1 MFNVLNRMKEIKAN
15 RTLILSAENVN
26 TIVQTYGL
34 DQLMDKLISK
44 TTAAIKKFTTK
55 HIDIPIRS
63 GFSYEGENPG
73 LVEMMPVHV
82 KGSEVV
88 IKVVGYHPKNP
99 SLFQLPTI
107 LSSISS
113 YDTKTGHLKV
123 IADGVLLTALRTGA
137 ASAIATKRLA
147 KSDSSI
153 LGLIGC
159 GAQSITQMHA
169 ISRFFK
175 IKKVLLFDV
184 DTNVMHSFSERI
196 AMLNLDVDIVYS
208 TIEEIVKLSD
218 IICTETSIEVGE
230 GPLFSK
236 LESKPHVH
244 INAIGSDF
252 PGKIE
257 IPLDLLKQ
265 SLVCP
270 DFLEQAKIE
279 GECQQ
284 LEDSEIGPDL
294 VEVVQN
300 SKKYAFAKAKP
311 TIFDSTGWAL
321 EDQVVMDLFL
331 ELAND
336 FGIGQEIAI
345 ENISDDAKNP
355 YNFMITSVIA

>member
-1 MFNVLNRMKEIKAN
+1 MKKRMKKN
-15 RTLILSAENVN
+15 KTLVLSADNVN
-26 TIVQTYGL
+26 TIVRKYGL
-34 DQLMDKLISK
+34 NELMDMLIQK
-44 TTAAIKKFTTK
+44 TTAAIEKFDTK

-63 GFSYEGENPG
+63 GFNYDGENLG
-73 LVEMMPVHV
+73 LIEMMPVHV
-82 KGSEVV
+82 KGSEVI
-88 IKVVGYHPKNP
+88 IKVVGYHPSNP
-99 SLFQLPTI
+99 INYQLPTI

-113 YDTKTGHLKV
+113 YDTETGHLKA

-147 KSDSSI
+147 TSDSSI

-159 GAQSITQMHA
+159 GAQAITQLHA
-169 ISRFFK
+169 LSRLFE

-184 DTNVMHSFSERI
+184 DTIVMHSFSERI
-196 AMLNLDVDIVYS
+196 TMLNLNIDLVFS
-208 TIEEIVKLSD
+208 TIEEIVKMSD
-218 IICTETSIEVGE
+218 IVCTETSIEVGE
-230 GPLFSK
+230 GPLFSD
-236 LESKPHVH
+236 LETQAHVH

-252 PGKIE
+252 PGKVE

-284 LEDSEIGPDL
+284 LKDSEIGPSL
-294 VEVVQN
+294 VELVQN
-300 SKKYAFAKAKP
+300 SNKYAFAKAKP
-311 TIFDSTGWAL
+311 TVFDSTGWAL

-331 ELAND
+331 ELAIELE
-336 FGIGQEIAI
+336 IGQEIAL
-345 ENISDDAKNP
+345 ENISEDAKNP